1 MSEAMDISEILP
13 AFMAATGGAVSK
25 RDYKPERYELGY
37 EVDGLAP
44 CVDAAHKA
52 VQWWLNDILH
62 GAKDRVR
69 WVTLHGTTGCGKTH
83 LVRAAIATLRA
94 HEKRAQR
101 WRWGV
106 LLDMLLDDNPGL
118 WEQVT
123 RMPYLAIDDI
133 FTGYMASDKAAA
145 LNASLLYDLLEAR
158 LDKWTL
164 ITSNLSPA
172 DMPDMRIASRLVRG
186 MSEVVNMQGAHDY
199 GVLQFQRREA
209 GRKEVQA

>member
-1 MSEAMDISEILP
+1 MSEATNISDILP
-13 AFMAATGGAVSK
+13 AWMTSTGGTSSK

-37 EVDGLAP
+37 VTDGLAP

-62 GAKDRVR
+62 GARDRVR
-69 WVTLHGTTGCGKTH
+69 WVTLHGTTGSGKTH

-94 HEKRAQR
+94 HGAQAQR
-101 WRWGV
+101 WSWGR
-106 LLDMLLDDNPGL
+106 LRDMLLDDNPGL
-118 WEQVT
+118 WDQVA
-123 RMPYLAIDDI
+123 RMPHLALDDI
-133 FTGYMASDKAAA
+133 FTGYMESDKSAA

-164 ITSNLSPA
+164 LTSNLSPA

-186 MSEVVNMQGAHDY
+186 MSEVVNMQGAQDY
-199 GVLQFQRREA
+199 GILQFQRREA
-209 GRKEVQA
+209 GRKEVHA